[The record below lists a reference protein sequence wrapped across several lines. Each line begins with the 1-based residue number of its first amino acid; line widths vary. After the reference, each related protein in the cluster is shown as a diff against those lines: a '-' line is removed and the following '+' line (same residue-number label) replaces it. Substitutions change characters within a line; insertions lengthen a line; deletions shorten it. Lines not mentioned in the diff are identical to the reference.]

1 MAAARRVRVIYEYS
15 YRVGD
20 VGKQVRRGDEC
31 VVLCEYDENWLY
43 VCKVDSGA
51 HHMYVPRQFV
61 QPAVSEHDAPAT
73 AGLAMS
79 HDEDHA
85 RYATMSRLVS
95 ASDTATSVRRTRA
108 ASTPSARVS
117 NDDGDVQ
124 HVMTRGSV
132 ISEASD
138 DSDDNDKD
146 YVPFNPTEQSP
157 PPARPAGQPQL
168 DYCNTAPPRARRLHS
183 VDDVL
188 ASTGHPSA
196 DELKASEYDLS
207 TGHRHTATNRNT
219 MNKVTHCYTGN
230 RSTPFTRY
238 NRSSNR
244 FDNRLYRV
252 NGV

>member
-79 HDEDHA
+79 HDDDHP

-95 ASDTATSVRRTRA
+95 ASDASATAGRA
-108 ASTPSARVS
+108 VPRSSRDDDRPRNAAVS
-117 NDDGDVQ
+117 NGVATHTDEVQ
-124 HVMTRGSV
+124 RVTTRGSV
-132 ISEASD
+132 ISEASV
-138 DSDDNDKD
+138 DSDDNDQVFD
-146 YVPFNPTEQSP
+146 DDGTDSGV
-157 PPARPAGQPQL
+157 
-168 DYCNTAPPRARRLHS
+168 DCHRR
-183 VDDVL
+183 
-188 ASTGHPSA
+188 
-196 DELKASEYDLS
+196 
-207 TGHRHTATNRNT
+207 
-219 MNKVTHCYTGN
+219 
-230 RSTPFTRY
+230 
-238 NRSSNR
+238 
-244 FDNRLYRV
+244 
-252 NGV
+252 